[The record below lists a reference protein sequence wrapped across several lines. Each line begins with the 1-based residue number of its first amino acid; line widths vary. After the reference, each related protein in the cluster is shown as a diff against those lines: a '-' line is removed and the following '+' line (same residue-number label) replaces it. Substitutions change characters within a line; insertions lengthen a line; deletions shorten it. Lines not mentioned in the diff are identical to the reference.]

1 MNPSLTFQS
10 AINSARQ
17 HESVKKQQEMLRSG
31 DLPAPSKVDEMNEAE
46 GKQERRPRKPKY
58 RRPQKTTLEMLR
70 VRFRNRYDI
79 NTILPIAIR
88 LQLVHTT

>member
-1 MNPSLTFQS
+1 MNPSLMFQS

-46 GKQERRPRKPKY
+46 GKQERRPR
-58 RRPQKTTLEMLR
+58 
-70 VRFRNRYDI
+70 
-79 NTILPIAIR
+79 
-88 LQLVHTT
+88 

>member
-17 HESVKKQQEMLRSG
+17 HESVKKQQKKLRSG
-31 DLPAPSKVDEMNEAE
+31 GLPAPSKVDEMNEAE

-58 RRPQKTTLEMLR
+58 RRPQKNYLK
-70 VRFRNRYDI
+70 NAPCS
-79 NTILPIAIR
+79 LP
-88 LQLVHTT
+88 